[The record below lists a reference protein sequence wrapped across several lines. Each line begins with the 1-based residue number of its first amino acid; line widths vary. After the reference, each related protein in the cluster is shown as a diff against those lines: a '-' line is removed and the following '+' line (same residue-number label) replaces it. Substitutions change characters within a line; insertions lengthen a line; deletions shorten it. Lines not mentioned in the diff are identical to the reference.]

1 MTENSIIV
9 IFGATGDLAKRKLYP
24 ALEELSEKNLVSPET
39 IFLGVGRRQYS
50 DAEFRMRIPALLK
63 ERFFYQQLDTADPDD
78 YVKLKNRL
86 DKLDNDYSAGG
97 KFVFYLA
104 VPPSMYKSII
114 EGIGET
120 GLNLEAE
127 RKPEA
132 KSRLD
137 ALGTPVEESTPE
149 AEGAPEAERNLEAE
163 GYTAAGSAASP
174 AGSDTKGRGWKRIVV
189 EKPFGHS
196 WESALELNKFIHTWF
211 TEKQIY
217 RIDHYLGKETVQ
229 NIMAFRFANGIFEP
243 LWNRNY
249 ISHIEITASEN
260 IGIEKRGSYYDSA
273 GAMRDMVQNHLLQ
286 LTAIA
291 AMEPPPFFTPDAVRT
306 ETLKVFQSLRRYTP
320 DEIISNMI
328 LGQYVDSTIRGE
340 KVAAYRD
347 EEDVSADSRTETYAA
362 LRIFVDNWRWGGV
375 PFYLRTGKRLP
386 TRVTEIVVHFRE
398 TPHKLFKVNSGNCCQ
413 NKLILRIQ
421 PDEGVL
427 LTFGLKQPGSGF
439 EITSRDMDFKYSE
452 IGEFKIPDAYERL
465 LYDVMTG
472 DSTLFTRGDSV
483 EECWKF
489 IDPFISCKDNDSRV
503 IIHGYPA
510 GTWGPVEADTFISE
524 SGKGWRSP
532 CKNLTE
538 AGNYCEL

>member
-9 IFGATGDLAKRKLYP
+9 IFGATGDLARRKLYP
-24 ALEELSEKNLVSPET
+24 ALEELVEKKLVSGDT
-39 IFLGVGRRQYS
+39 IFLGVGRKYHP
-50 DAEFRMRIPALLK
+50 DEEFRKEIPELLK
-63 ERFFYQQLDTADPDD
+63 ERFFYQQINTTDPGD
-78 YVKLKNRL
+78 YIKLKNRI
-86 DKLDNDYSAGG
+86 DKLDIEYASGG
-97 KFVFYLA
+97 NIVFYLA
-104 VPPSMYKSII
+104 VPPSMHRSII

-120 GLNLEAE
+120 GLNIEA
-127 RKPEA
+127 
-132 KSRLD
+132 D
-137 ALGTPVEESTPE
+137 GTPES
-149 AEGAPEAERNLEAE
+149 
-163 GYTAAGSAASP
+163 
-174 AGSDTKGRGWKRIVV
+174 KGRGWKRIVV
-189 EKPFGHS
+189 EKPFGNS
-196 WESALELNKFIHTWF
+196 WKAALELNKFIHTYF
-211 TEKQIY
+211 SEKQVY

-249 ISHIEITASEN
+249 ISHLEITASESM
-260 IGIEKRGSYYDSA
+260 GIESRGSYYDSA

-286 LTAIA
+286 LAAVA

-306 ETLKVFQSLRRYTP
+306 ETLKVFQALRRYSP

-340 KVAAYRD
+340 SVPGYRN
-347 EEDVSADSRTETYAA
+347 EKDVKPDSRTETYAA
-362 LRIFVDNWRWGGV
+362 LRIFIDNWRWGGV
-375 PFYLRTGKRLP
+375 PIYLRTGKRLP

-398 TPHKLFKVNSGNCCQ
+398 TPHKLFKGKGDSCCQ

-427 LTFGLKQPGSGF
+427 LTFGMKQPGSGF
-439 EITSRDMDFKYSE
+439 EITNRDMDFKYSDL
-452 IGEFKIPDAYERL
+452 GEFKIPDAYERL

-472 DSTLFTRGDSV
+472 DSTLFTRADSV

-489 IDPFISCKDNDSRV
+489 IDPFISCRDNDSRV
-503 IIHGYPA
+503 IIYGYPA
-510 GTWGPVEADTFISE
+510 GTWGPAEADTFISE